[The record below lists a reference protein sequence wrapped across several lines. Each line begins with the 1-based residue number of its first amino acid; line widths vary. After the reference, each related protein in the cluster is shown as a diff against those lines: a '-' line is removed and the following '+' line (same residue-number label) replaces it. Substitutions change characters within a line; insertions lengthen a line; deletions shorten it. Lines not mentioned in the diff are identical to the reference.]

1 MSADLADDSF
11 IATSW
16 VHCMTARVDSP
27 GVQMPPPA
35 LYALAVLVGYLLNR
49 RWPFPV
55 GDSGVVRGFAW
66 VLTLACIA
74 LSVSSIG
81 RFWRSRTS
89 IVPIR
94 PATIL
99 VIAGPYRFTRN
110 PMYVGLA
117 ALTIA
122 LGLFI
127 NSWWPTVLLLPVLQV
142 VRWFVIAPEERYL
155 ERRFGAD
162 YLAYRQRFAAGSS
175 LSSRAGRCGGH
186 SRLGSRAKMAAR
198 RHGGDRRMQPPG
210 TRS

>member
-1 MSADLADDSF
+1 
-11 IATSW
+11 
-16 VHCMTARVDSP
+16 MTARLDSP
-27 GVQMPPPA
+27 GVRVPPPA
-35 LYALAVLVGYLLNR
+35 LYALAVLAGYLLNR
-49 RWPFPV
+49 RWPLPV
-55 GDSGVVRGFAW
+55 GESGAVQALAW
-66 VLTLACIA
+66 VLTLASIA

-94 PATIL
+94 PATTL

-127 NSWWPTVLLLPVLQV
+127 NSWWPTVMLLPVLLA
-142 VRWFVIAPEERYL
+142 VRSFVIAPEERYL

-162 YLAYRQRFAAGSS
+162 YVAYR
-175 LSSRAGRCGGH
+175 SRV
-186 SRLGSRAKMAAR
+186 R
-198 RHGGDRRMQPPG
+198 RWL
-210 TRS
+210 

>member
-1 MSADLADDSF
+1 
-11 IATSW
+11 
-16 VHCMTARVDSP
+16 MTEPLDSP
-27 GVQMPPPA
+27 GVRVPPPA
-35 LYALAVLVGYLLNR
+35 LYALAVLAGYLLNR
-49 RWPFPV
+49 RWPLPV
-55 GDSGVVRGFAW
+55 GDGGVVRGLAW
-66 VLTLACIA
+66 VLTLAWVA
-74 LSVSSIG
+74 LTGSSIG

-94 PATIL
+94 PATTL

-127 NSWWPTVLLLPVLQV
+127 NSWWPTVLLLPVLLV

-162 YLAYRQRFAAGSS
+162 YLAYRQRV
-175 LSSRAGRCGGH
+175 
-186 SRLGSRAKMAAR
+186 R
-198 RHGGDRRMQPPG
+198 RWL
-210 TRS
+210 

>member
-1 MSADLADDSF
+1 
-11 IATSW
+11 
-16 VHCMTARVDSP
+16 MTERLDSP
-27 GVQMPPPA
+27 GVRVPPPA
-35 LYALAVLVGYLLNR
+35 LYAMAVLAGYLFNR
-49 RWPFPV
+49 RWPLPV
-55 GDSGVVRGFAW
+55 GDSGAVRGLAW
-66 VLTLACIA
+66 VLTLAWIA
-74 LSVSSIG
+74 LTASSIG

-94 PATIL
+94 PATTL

-127 NSWWPTVLLLPVLQV
+127 DSWWPTVLLLPVLLV

-162 YLAYRQRFAAGSS
+162 YLAYRQRV
-175 LSSRAGRCGGH
+175 
-186 SRLGSRAKMAAR
+186 R
-198 RHGGDRRMQPPG
+198 RWL
-210 TRS
+210 